1 MSKKTKDEFVKN
13 QIIEASKKVF
23 QEYGYKKTNM
33 MLIAAASDKGRS
45 TLYYYFKNKDDVL
58 EALMLSLIKPL
69 IESLNLKLTKRN
81 TIEKNLRIY
90 SEEHLKRI
98 NILKNTFEVF
108 LKELKVGFD
117 FTRKIMVRI
126 RVKVVSHIEDC
137 IKWAI
142 NNVEITPLE
151 NDDIK
156 FLALAI
162 VTSNENLV
170 QEYYIYETIQGD
182 ITSRIKWINQLIIK
196 SLKIN

>member
-1 MSKKTKDEFVKN
+1 MSKSKKDEFVKN

-69 IESLNLKLTKRN
+69 IESLSVRLTKRN

-126 RVKVVSHIEDC
+126 RGEVVSHIEDC

-142 NNVEITPLE
+142 GNLEITPLD